1 MKRYILTVLM
11 TLVLFAGSAFA
22 NGRMPQVKEKSEAEK
37 FILQLAKVKA
47 SEIDYAYISTSMFR
61 QLLSQA
67 LSIVDSDIKEALGVD
82 NILSSVMYMRRFMS
96 TGREGYELLHK
107 AMQPFLEEEEELMGM
122 QLNSFNRAD
131 GGLSIVYSD
140 PKNVLIINEQEGDE
154 DYFMVIFVSGVSYE
168 NFMKVTG
175 NGGLIF

>member
-1 MKRYILTVLM
+1 MKRYILLTLTM
-11 TLVLFAGSAFA
+11 LVLYTGTLFAQSAQP
-22 NGRMPQVKEKSEAEK
+22 REKSEVEI
-37 FILQLAKVKA
+37 FMQQVAKEVK
-47 SEIDYAYISTSMFR
+47 SNEIDYAYISTSMFR

-67 LSIVDSDIKEALGVD
+67 LSIVDSDIKEKLGVD

-154 DYFMVIFVSGVSYE
+154 DYCMVIFVSGVSYE
-168 NFMKVTG
+168 NFMKVTA

>member
-1 MKRYILTVLM
+1 MKRYILLTL
-11 TLVLFAGSAFA
+11 TALVLHTGTLFAQSAQP
-22 NGRMPQVKEKSEAEK
+22 REKSEVEI
-37 FILQLAKVKA
+37 FMQQVAKEVK
-47 SEIDYAYISTSMFR
+47 SNEIDYAYISTSMFR

-67 LSIVDSDIKEALGVD
+67 LSIVDSDIKEKLGVD

-131 GGLSIVYSD
+131 GRLSIVYSD

>member
-1 MKRYILTVLM
+1 MKRYILLTLIA
-11 TLVLFAGSAFA
+11 LVLHTGSLFAQSAQP
-22 NGRMPQVKEKSEAEK
+22 REKSEAEI
-37 FILQLAKVKA
+37 FMQQMAKEVK
-47 SEIDYAYISTSMFR
+47 SNEIDYAYISTSMFR

-131 GGLSIVYSD
+131 GRLSIVYSD
-140 PKNVLIINEQEGDE
+140 QKNVLVINEQEGDE

>member
-1 MKRYILTVLM
+1 MKRYILLTLTM
-11 TLVLFAGSAFA
+11 LVLYTGTLFAQSAQH
-22 NGRMPQVKEKSEAEK
+22 REKSEVEI
-37 FILQLAKVKA
+37 FMQQVAKEVK
-47 SEIDYAYISTSMFR
+47 SNEIDYAYISTSMFR

-67 LSIVDSDIKEALGVD
+67 LSIVDSDIKEKLGVD

-168 NFMKVTG
+168 NFMKVTA

>member
-1 MKRYILTVLM
+1 MKRYILLTLTM
-11 TLVLFAGSAFA
+11 LVLHTGTLFAQSAQP
-22 NGRMPQVKEKSEAEK
+22 REKSEVEI
-37 FILQLAKVKA
+37 FMQQVAKEVK
-47 SEIDYAYISTSMFR
+47 SNEIDYAYISTSMFR

>member
-1 MKRYILTVLM
+1 MKRYILLTL
-11 TLVLFAGSAFA
+11 TALVLHTGTLFAQSAQP
-22 NGRMPQVKEKSEAEK
+22 REKSEVEI
-37 FILQLAKVKA
+37 FMQQVAKEVK
-47 SEIDYAYISTSMFR
+47 SNEIDYAYISTSMFR

-82 NILSSVMYMRRFMS
+82 SILSSVMYMRRFMS

>member
-1 MKRYILTVLM
+1 MKRYILLTL
-11 TLVLFAGSAFA
+11 TALVLHTGSLFAQSAQP
-22 NGRMPQVKEKSEAEK
+22 REKSEAEI
-37 FILQLAKVKA
+37 FMQQMAKEVK
-47 SEIDYAYISTSMFR
+47 SNEIDYAYISTSMFK

-131 GGLSIVYSD
+131 GRLSIVYSD
-140 PKNVLIINEQEGDE
+140 QKNVLVINEQEGDE

>member
-1 MKRYILTVLM
+1 MKRYILLTL
-11 TLVLFAGSAFA
+11 TALVLHTGSLFAQSAQP
-22 NGRMPQVKEKSEAEK
+22 REKSEAEI
-37 FILQLAKVKA
+37 FMQQMAKEVK
-47 SEIDYAYISTSMFR
+47 SNEIDYAYISTSMFR
-61 QLLSQA
+61 QLLAQA

-131 GGLSIVYSD
+131 GRLSIVYSD
-140 PKNVLIINEQEGDE
+140 QKNVLVINEQEGDE

>member
-1 MKRYILTVLM
+1 MKRYILLTL
-11 TLVLFAGSAFA
+11 TALVLHTGSLFAQSAQP
-22 NGRMPQVKEKSEAEK
+22 REKSEAEI
-37 FILQLAKVKA
+37 FMQQMAKEVK
-47 SEIDYAYISTSMFR
+47 SNEIDYAYISTSMFR

-131 GGLSIVYSD
+131 GRLSIVYSD
-140 PKNVLIINEQEGDE
+140 QKNVLVINEQEGDE

>member
-1 MKRYILTVLM
+1 MKRYILLTL
-11 TLVLFAGSAFA
+11 TALVLHTGSLFAQSAQP
-22 NGRMPQVKEKSEAEK
+22 REKSEAEI
-37 FILQLAKVKA
+37 FMQQMAKEVK
-47 SEIDYAYISTSMFR
+47 SNEIDYAYISTSMFR

-131 GGLSIVYSD
+131 GRLSIVYSD
-140 PKNVLIINEQEGDE
+140 QKNVLIINEQEGDE

>member
-1 MKRYILTVLM
+1 MKRYILLTLTM
-11 TLVLFAGSAFA
+11 LVLYTGSLFAQSAQP
-22 NGRMPQVKEKSEAEK
+22 REKSEVEI
-37 FILQLAKVKA
+37 FMQQVAKEVK
-47 SEIDYAYISTSMFR
+47 SNEIDYAYISTSMFR

-131 GGLSIVYSD
+131 GRLSIVYSD

-168 NFMKVTG
+168 NFMKVTA

>member
-1 MKRYILTVLM
+1 MKRYILLTLTM
-11 TLVLFAGSAFA
+11 LVLYTGSLFAQSAQP
-22 NGRMPQVKEKSEAEK
+22 REKSEVEI
-37 FILQLAKVKA
+37 FMQQVAKEVK
-47 SEIDYAYISTSMFR
+47 SNEIDYAYISTSMFR

-67 LSIVDSDIKEALGVD
+67 LSIVDSDIKEKLGVD

-131 GGLSIVYSD
+131 GRLSIVYSD

>member
-1 MKRYILTVLM
+1 MKRYILLTL
-11 TLVLFAGSAFA
+11 TALVLHTGSLFAQSAQP
-22 NGRMPQVKEKSEAEK
+22 REKSEAEI
-37 FILQLAKVKA
+37 FMQQMAKEVK
-47 SEIDYAYISTSMFR
+47 SDEIDYAYISTSMFR

-107 AMQPFLEEEEELMGM
+107 AMRPFLEEEEELMGM

-168 NFMKVTG
+168 NFMKVTA

>member
-1 MKRYILTVLM
+1 MKRYILLTL
-11 TLVLFAGSAFA
+11 TALVLHTGSLFAQSAQP
-22 NGRMPQVKEKSEAEK
+22 REKSEAEI
-37 FILQLAKVKA
+37 FMQQMAKEVK
-47 SEIDYAYISTSMFR
+47 SNEIDYAYISTSMFR

-107 AMQPFLEEEEELMGM
+107 AMRPFLEEEEELMGM

-140 PKNVLIINEQEGDE
+140 QKNVLVINEQEGDE

>member
-1 MKRYILTVLM
+1 MKRYILLTL
-11 TLVLFAGSAFA
+11 TALVLHTGSLFAQSAQP
-22 NGRMPQVKEKSEAEK
+22 REKSEAEI
-37 FILQLAKVKA
+37 FMQQMAKEVK
-47 SEIDYAYISTSMFR
+47 SNEIDYAYISTSMFR

-107 AMQPFLEEEEELMGM
+107 AMRPFLEEEEELMGM

-131 GGLSIVYSD
+131 GRLSIVYSD

>member
-1 MKRYILTVLM
+1 MKRYILLTL
-11 TLVLFAGSAFA
+11 TALVLHTGSLFAQSAQP
-22 NGRMPQVKEKSEAEK
+22 REKSEAEI
-37 FILQLAKVKA
+37 FMQQMAKEVK
-47 SEIDYAYISTSMFR
+47 SDEIDYAYISTSMFR

-131 GGLSIVYSD
+131 GRLSIVYSD

>member
-1 MKRYILTVLM
+1 MKRYILLTL
-11 TLVLFAGSAFA
+11 TALVLHTGSLFAQSAQP
-22 NGRMPQVKEKSEAEK
+22 REKSEAEI
-37 FILQLAKVKA
+37 FMQQMAKEVK
-47 SEIDYAYISTSMFR
+47 SDEIDYAYISTSMFR

-131 GGLSIVYSD
+131 GRLSIVYSD
-140 PKNVLIINEQEGDE
+140 QKNVLVINEQEGDE

>member
-1 MKRYILTVLM
+1 MKRYILLTL
-11 TLVLFAGSAFA
+11 TALVLHTGSLFAQSAQP
-22 NGRMPQVKEKSEAEK
+22 REKSEAEI
-37 FILQLAKVKA
+37 FMQQTAKEVK
-47 SEIDYAYISTSMFR
+47 SDEIDYAYISTSMFR

>member
-1 MKRYILTVLM
+1 MKRYILLTL
-11 TLVLFAGSAFA
+11 TALVLHTGSLFAQSAQP
-22 NGRMPQVKEKSEAEK
+22 REKSEAEI
-37 FILQLAKVKA
+37 FMQQMAKEVK
-47 SEIDYAYISTSMFR
+47 SNEIDYAYISTSMFR

-107 AMQPFLEEEEELMGM
+107 AMQPFLEEEEEMMGM

-131 GGLSIVYSD
+131 GRLSIVYSD
-140 PKNVLIINEQEGDE
+140 QKNVLVINEQEGDE

>member
-1 MKRYILTVLM
+1 MKRYILLTL
-11 TLVLFAGSAFA
+11 TALVLHTSSLFAQSAQP
-22 NGRMPQVKEKSEAEK
+22 REKSEAEI
-37 FILQLAKVKA
+37 FMQQMAKEVK
-47 SEIDYAYISTSMFR
+47 SNEIDYAYISTSMFR

-107 AMQPFLEEEEELMGM
+107 AMRPFLEEEEELMGM

-131 GGLSIVYSD
+131 GRLSIVYSD
-140 PKNVLIINEQEGDE
+140 QKNVLVINEQEGDE

>member
-1 MKRYILTVLM
+1 MKRYILLTL
-11 TLVLFAGSAFA
+11 TALVLHTGTLFAQSAQP
-22 NGRMPQVKEKSEAEK
+22 REKSEAEI
-37 FILQLAKVKA
+37 FMQQMAKEVK
-47 SEIDYAYISTSMFR
+47 SNEIDYAYISTSMFR

-122 QLNSFNRAD
+122 QLNSLNRAD
-131 GGLSIVYSD
+131 GRLSIVYSD

>member
-1 MKRYILTVLM
+1 MKRYILLTL
-11 TLVLFAGSAFA
+11 TALVLHTGSLFAQSAQP
-22 NGRMPQVKEKSEAEK
+22 REKSEAEV
-37 FILQLAKVKA
+37 FMQQMAKEVK
-47 SEIDYAYISTSMFR
+47 SNEIDYAYISTSMFR

-107 AMQPFLEEEEELMGM
+107 AMRPFLEEEEELMGM

-131 GGLSIVYSD
+131 GRLSIVYSD

>member
-1 MKRYILTVLM
+1 MKRYILLTL
-11 TLVLFAGSAFA
+11 TALVLHTGSLFAQSAQP
-22 NGRMPQVKEKSEAEK
+22 REKSEAEI
-37 FILQLAKVKA
+37 FMQQMAKEVK
-47 SEIDYAYISTSMFR
+47 SDEIDYAYISTSMFR

-67 LSIVDSDIKEALGVD
+67 LSIVDSDIQEALGVD

-107 AMQPFLEEEEELMGM
+107 AMRPFLEEEEELMGM

-131 GGLSIVYSD
+131 GRLSIVYSD

>member
-1 MKRYILTVLM
+1 MKRYILLTL
-11 TLVLFAGSAFA
+11 TALVLHTGSLFAQSAQP
-22 NGRMPQVKEKSEAEK
+22 REKSEAEI
-37 FILQLAKVKA
+37 FMQQMAKEVK
-47 SEIDYAYISTSMFR
+47 SNEIDYAYISTSMFR

-107 AMQPFLEEEEELMGM
+107 AMRPFLEEEEELMGM

-131 GGLSIVYSD
+131 GRLSIVYSD
-140 PKNVLIINEQEGDE
+140 QKNVLVINEQEGDE

>member
-1 MKRYILTVLM
+1 MKRYILLTLTALM
-11 TLVLFAGSAFA
+11 LHTGALFAQSSQP
-22 NGRMPQVKEKSEAEK
+22 REKSEVETYM
-37 FILQLAKVKA
+37 QQMAKELR
-47 SEIDYAYISTSMFR
+47 SNEIDYAYISTSMFR
-61 QLLSQA
+61 QMLSQA
-67 LSIVDSDIKEALGVD
+67 LSIVDDDIKEALGID
-82 NILSSVMYMRRFMS
+82 NILGSVMYMRRFMS

-131 GGLSIVYSD
+131 GRLSIVYSNQ
-140 PKNVLIINEQEGDE
+140 KNVLVINEQEGDE

-168 NFMKVTG
+168 NFMKVTA

>member
-1 MKRYILTVLM
+1 MKRYILLTL
-11 TLVLFAGSAFA
+11 TALVLHTGTLFAQSAQP
-22 NGRMPQVKEKSEAEK
+22 REKSEAEI
-37 FILQLAKVKA
+37 FMQQMAKEVK
-47 SEIDYAYISTSMFR
+47 SNEIDYAYISTSMFR

-82 NILSSVMYMRRFMS
+82 NILSSVMYMRRFMP

-168 NFMKVTG
+168 NFMKVTA
-175 NGGLIF
+175 NGGIVF

>member
-1 MKRYILTVLM
+1 MKRYILLTL
-11 TLVLFAGSAFA
+11 TALVLHTGSLFAQSAQP
-22 NGRMPQVKEKSEAEK
+22 REKSEAEI
-37 FILQLAKVKA
+37 FMQQMAKEVK
-47 SEIDYAYISTSMFR
+47 SNEIDYAYISTSMFR

-82 NILSSVMYMRRFMS
+82 NILSSVMYMRRFMT

-131 GGLSIVYSD
+131 GRLSIVYSD
-140 PKNVLIINEQEGDE
+140 QKNVLVINEQEGDE

>member
-1 MKRYILTVLM
+1 MKRYILLTL
-11 TLVLFAGSAFA
+11 TALVLHTGTLFAQSAQP
-22 NGRMPQVKEKSEAEK
+22 REKSEVEI
-37 FILQLAKVKA
+37 FMQQMAKEVK
-47 SEIDYAYISTSMFR
+47 SNEIDYAYISTSMFR

-67 LSIVDSDIKEALGVD
+67 LSIVDSDIKEKLGVD

-107 AMQPFLEEEEELMGM
+107 AMQPILEEEEELMGM

-154 DYFMVIFVSGVSYE
+154 DNFMVIFVSGVSYE

>member
-1 MKRYILTVLM
+1 MKRYILLTLTALM
-11 TLVLFAGSAFA
+11 LHTGSLFAQSAQP
-22 NGRMPQVKEKSEAEK
+22 REKSEAEI
-37 FILQLAKVKA
+37 FMQQMAKEVK
-47 SEIDYAYISTSMFR
+47 SNEIDYAYISTSMFR
-61 QLLSQA
+61 QQLSQA

-131 GGLSIVYSD
+131 GRLSIVYSD
-140 PKNVLIINEQEGDE
+140 QKNVLVINEQEGDE

>member
-1 MKRYILTVLM
+1 MKRYILLTL
-11 TLVLFAGSAFA
+11 TALVLHTGSLFAQSAQP
-22 NGRMPQVKEKSEAEK
+22 REKSEAEI
-37 FILQLAKVKA
+37 FMQQIAKEVK
-47 SEIDYAYISTSMFR
+47 SNEIDYAYISTSMFR

-107 AMQPFLEEEEELMGM
+107 AMRPFLEEEEELMGM

-131 GGLSIVYSD
+131 GRLSIVYSD

-154 DYFMVIFVSGVSYE
+154 DYFMVIFVSGISYE

>member
-1 MKRYILTVLM
+1 MKRYILLTLTM
-11 TLVLFAGSAFA
+11 LVLYTGTLFAQSAQP
-22 NGRMPQVKEKSEAEK
+22 REKSEVEI
-37 FILQLAKVKA
+37 FMQQVAKEVK
-47 SEIDYAYISTSMFR
+47 SNEIDYAYISTSMFR

-96 TGREGYELLHK
+96 TGSEGYELLHK

-154 DYFMVIFVSGVSYE
+154 DYFMVVFVSGVSYE
-168 NFMKVTG
+168 NFMKVTA

>member
-1 MKRYILTVLM
+1 MKRYILLTL
-11 TLVLFAGSAFA
+11 TALVLHTGSLFAQSAQP
-22 NGRMPQVKEKSEAEK
+22 REKSEAEI
-37 FILQLAKVKA
+37 FMQQMAKEVK
-47 SEIDYAYISTSMFR
+47 SNEIDYAYISTSMFR

-140 PKNVLIINEQEGDE
+140 QKNVLVINEQEGDE